1 MNIVKKKYYA
11 ASWFALDIKINMLM
25 YLETNQ
31 AKIYTLYVESR
42 QNRTIEKNEFQ
53 YVIGN
58 RNDNVTYY
66 C

>member
-1 MNIVKKKYYA
+1 
-11 ASWFALDIKINMLM
+11 M

-66 C
+66 YC